1 MYGRVSLLMTMLLLI
16 GILLGFFISYPL
28 LNYNDGMAEIIR
40 QGVSSIPSWFGAIA
54 GIFGST
60 FLSYFYAIEKQQKDD
75 RKKEHEQ
82 NIKSVNQA
90 LIVVNSCVEQLKAI
104 KDLHVRHIQESED
117 ITRSLSL
124 VYSFYGHHP
133 KESVDVAS
141 LSFIFRDT
149 DRRHD
154 ADTVS
159 PIYIKASVGQY
170 NDILEIIK
178 EKNLLGKKISESLF
192 KSDKTERQGLSI
204 EIEPT
209 DLYGTDLFYD
219 VINFIKTSEYIF
231 TVIDESIDHLS
242 SILTQ
247 LPIEVQK
254 YVKASGFDSKVF
266 SVEHDS
272 SIFIKTKKLD
282 VDKEIHSFIER
293 CRLSH
298 TGFNIREIKY

>member
-1 MYGRVSLLMTMLLLI
+1 MYGRVALLMTMLLLI

>member
-1 MYGRVSLLMTMLLLI
+1 MYRRVILLMTILLLI
-16 GILLGFFISYPL
+16 GILLGFFISYPSL
-28 LNYNDGMAEIIR
+28 DYNDGVVGVIR
-40 QGVSSIPSWFGAIA
+40 LSIGSIPGWFGAIA

-82 NIKSVNQA
+82 NMKSVNQV

-104 KDLHVRHIQESED
+104 KDLHVRHIKGSEN
-117 ITRSLSL
+117 IIRSLSL

-154 ADTVS
+154 ADVVS
-159 PIYIKASVGQY
+159 PIYIKGSVGQY

-178 EKNLLGKKISESLF
+178 EKNNLGKKISESIF
-192 KSDKTERQGLSI
+192 KSDKTECQGLSMT
-204 EIEPT
+204 IEPA

-219 VINFIKTSEYIF
+219 VINFIKASEFVFIA
-231 TVIDESIDHLS
+231 IDESIDHLS

-247 LPIEVQK
+247 LPMEVRN
-254 YVKASGFDSKVF
+254 YVRASGFDSKIF
-266 SVEHDS
+266 SVEHDTS
-272 SIFIKTKKLD
+272 VFIKTHKLD
-282 VDKEIHSFIER
+282 VDKEIHHFIER
-293 CRLSH
+293 CRLSK
-298 TGFNIREIKY
+298 TSFNIEKLKY